1 MEKIHILDET
11 NLMGKEMFEL
21 LIFTEEGQTID
32 ELVNH
37 SYYAQFI
44 PYKHKVGKTEVK
56 GEVHEYISFW
66 VDESKKEELED
77 LNLLSL
83 GQHNKK
89 WN

>member
-1 MEKIHILDET
+1 MQKIHILD
-11 NLMGKEMFEL
+11 NVPLMGKEMFQL
-21 LIFTEEGQTID
+21 LIFTEDKQTID

-44 PYKHKVGKTEVK
+44 PYKHKVEKSTEGKEFV
-56 GEVHEYISFW
+56 SFW
-66 VDESKKEELED
+66 VDEAKKEELED